1 MAKETGTMD
10 QLKKTNLW
18 LMCFF
23 FAFTKWSSVN
33 HSSFDLKKNKNYP
46 KISFSLRCTTLFM
59 VLAIIMYLWNNRPN
73 RTKKTKCIV
82 LSICNV
88 WKNPKP
94 LFWIFW
100 KFYLSVLE
108 KCFVCWKWKKEMIIY
123 HATFQCVLTLNC
135 AKKIYSLN

>member
-59 VLAIIMYLWNNRPN
+59 VLAIIIYLWNNRPN
-73 RTKKTKCIV
+73 RTKKLNALFCPYVMFEKIQNLCFEFSGN
-82 LSICNV
+82 SICQYLRNV
-88 WKNPKP
+88 
-94 LFWIFW
+94 LF
-100 KFYLSVLE
+100 VENE
-108 KCFVCWKWKKEMIIY
+108 KKK
-123 HATFQCVLTLNC
+123 
-135 AKKIYSLN
+135 